1 MGFVNELLSLGS
13 SKTTSYCV
21 EFALN
26 SIETRLQVDA
36 LLHINMGR
44 CIVYIHINGNSV
56 TQRNI
61 YI

>member
-1 MGFVNELLSLGS
+1 MAFVNELLSLGS

-26 SIETRLQVDA
+26 SRETRLQVDA

-44 CIVYIHINGNSV
+44 CIVYIHINGN
-56 TQRNI
+56 
-61 YI
+61 